1 MLILSK
7 HGGQMPQTFARK
19 DLCETAFSLRIQHT
33 SEPFLQ
39 TLQEHGARK
48 ICSITIRM
56 DCKGIYHIICN
67 SGNAEKILSMYQICS
82 GECMHQGVNQQM
94 PMKREDFSSKDSWR
108 RGFSSTFSGH
118 SVAPKD
124 FGAIETCCCVRCM
137 SCGMSWNLG
146 ENQKS
151 LKDIDFDL
159 VWFAL
164 FRLRGRYTYQDIWWS
179 LACQLYCIWSSK
191 GNACCS
197 YCQHLPR
204 GKVVFPQAESQALA
218 IISHIAVPAF
228 LYMHTFDSSVL
239 IDTTTI
245 LTKERKR
252 RETADGHSHGFLQ
265 SASFWPSTRGARELC
280 FFVSLSQGPSKMVI
294 LNTGSVQ
301 SRSALGSTTGILSH
315 PVCKTWE
322 FCKIDE
328 CNAAWADCEMQFLA
342 CSPNFVCKKT
352 LAPFLICASRGKTIW
367 PSMLLCLLC
376 CCQGIGKWRAHC
388 EGQVWNS

>member
-7 HGGQMPQTFARK
+7 HGGQMPQTFRK
-19 DLCETAFSLRIQHT
+19 DLCETAFHWGSSTQVSHFCRHSKSMAPVKSVASP
-33 SEPFLQ
+33 SEWIVKGYIISYATQ
-39 TLQEHGARK
+39 
-48 ICSITIRM
+48 ITQ
-56 DCKGIYHIICN
+56 KN
-67 SGNAEKILSMYQICS
+67 TLSMYQICS

-124 FGAIETCCCVRCM
+124 FGAIK
-137 SCGMSWNLG
+137 CGDVTFGACHVGCLEILDS
-146 ENQKS
+146 QKS

-197 YCQHLPR
+197 YCQYLPYCT
-204 GKVVFPQAESQALA
+204 VAFPQAESQALA
-218 IISHIAVPAF
+218 IISHIAVHAF
-228 LYMHTFDSSVL
+228 LYMRTFDSSVL

-252 RETADGHSHGFLQ
+252 RETADAHSHGFLQ
-265 SASFWPSTRGARELC
+265 SASFWPSTRGAE
-280 FFVSLSQGPSKMVI
+280 S
-294 LNTGSVQ
+294 
-301 SRSALGSTTGILSH
+301 
-315 PVCKTWE
+315 
-322 FCKIDE
+322 
-328 CNAAWADCEMQFLA
+328 
-342 CSPNFVCKKT
+342 
-352 LAPFLICASRGKTIW
+352 CASLYR
-367 PSMLLCLLC
+367 CLRD
-376 CCQGIGKWRAHC
+376 QVKW
-388 EGQVWNS
+388 

>member
-19 DLCETAFSLRIQHT
+19 DLCETAFHWGSSTQVSHFCRHSKSMAPAKSVASP
-33 SEPFLQ
+33 SEWIVKGYIISYATQ
-39 TLQEHGARK
+39 
-48 ICSITIRM
+48 ITQ
-56 DCKGIYHIICN
+56 KN
-67 SGNAEKILSMYQICS
+67 TLSMYQICS
-82 GECMHQGVNQQM
+82 GECIKVWINRCLWKGKIFHQRTHGVVAFRQHFQGT
-94 PMKREDFSSKDSWR
+94 PWHQKILARS
-108 RGFSSTFSGH
+108 
-118 SVAPKD
+118 SVAMLRSSHVMWDVLK
-124 FGAIETCCCVRCM
+124 
-137 SCGMSWNLG
+137 SWTV
-146 ENQKS
+146 KRVS
-151 LKDIDFDL
+151 KTDFDL

-179 LACQLYCIWSSK
+179 LACQVYCIWSSK

-197 YCQHLPR
+197 YCQYLPYCT
-204 GKVVFPQAESQALA
+204 VAFPQAESQALA
-218 IISHIAVPAF
+218 IISHIAVHAF
-228 LYMHTFDSSVL
+228 LYMRTFDSSVL

-315 PVCKTWE
+315 PVCKTW
-322 FCKIDE
+322 
-328 CNAAWADCEMQFLA
+328 
-342 CSPNFVCKKT
+342 
-352 LAPFLICASRGKTIW
+352 
-367 PSMLLCLLC
+367 
-376 CCQGIGKWRAHC
+376 
-388 EGQVWNS
+388 